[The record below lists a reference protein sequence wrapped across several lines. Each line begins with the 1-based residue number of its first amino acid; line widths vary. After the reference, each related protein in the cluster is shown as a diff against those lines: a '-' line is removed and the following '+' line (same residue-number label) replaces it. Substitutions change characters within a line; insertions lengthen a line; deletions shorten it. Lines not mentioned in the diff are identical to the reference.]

1 MSIFDVFSKKRKI
14 TIDDL
19 KKEYYKPMYK
29 SQCIF
34 IWKNYVTES
43 GQSEVLQG
51 ELLRQLEKLRY
62 EARDNGN
69 FNWDK
74 DFEYFCT
81 NIKDTLCSQSIY
93 SKSDKEKITLI
104 MEYFRECGKNSISFY
119 DEENDEIN
127 MDEQVC
133 FEKLAYTEDDLY
145 DIIADYIAIFHIKN
159 KEQPVP
165 CKINPD
171 IRR

>member
-1 MSIFDVFSKKRKI
+1 MNFFDIFVRKEKI
-14 TIDDL
+14 TINSL
-19 KKEYYKPMYK
+19 KSECYKPMYI
-29 SQCIF
+29 SQCRF

-51 ELLRQLEKLRY
+51 ELLRQLEKLRC
-62 EARDNGN
+62 EAQDNGN

-74 DFEYFCT
+74 DFDYFCT
-81 NIKDTLCSQSIY
+81 NIKDTLCSQNFY

-104 MEYFRECGKNSISFY
+104 MEHFKECGKYSISFY
-119 DEENDEIN
+119 NEENDEID

-159 KEQPVP
+159 NEQPVP